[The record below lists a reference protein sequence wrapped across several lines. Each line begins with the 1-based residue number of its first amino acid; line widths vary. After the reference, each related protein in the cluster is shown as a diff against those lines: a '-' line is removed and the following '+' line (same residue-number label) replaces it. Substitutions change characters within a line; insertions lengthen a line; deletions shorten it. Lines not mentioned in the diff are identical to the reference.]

1 MQEVT
6 FHPHINQNSLAIMQ
20 ERRGGNGSAG
30 FLNRLE
36 ADLHGRKMRLQ
47 VGTMKP
53 ILPCKK
59 RKEKEKL
66 SNHNG
71 SVLRRQPGGH
81 CHVSEG
87 LVQDCMKSGCIYKT
101 HLVLVLC
108 KGGIR

>member
-47 VGTMKP
+47 VGTTKP
-53 ILPCKK
+53 PLSCNKN
-59 RKEKEKL
+59 KE
-66 SNHNG
+66 
-71 SVLRRQPGGH
+71 
-81 CHVSEG
+81 
-87 LVQDCMKSGCIYKT
+87 
-101 HLVLVLC
+101 
-108 KGGIR
+108 

>member
-47 VGTMKP
+47 VGTMKAP
-53 ILPCKK
+53 LPCNT
-59 RKEKEKL
+59 RKEKDKFMRL
-66 SNHNG
+66 SDHNG
-71 SVLRRQPGGH
+71 SLLRRQPGAH
-81 CHVSEG
+81 CHVFKG
-87 LVQDCMKSGCIYKT
+87 LVQDCKESGC
-101 HLVLVLC
+101 VQ
-108 KGGIR
+108 